1 MRFRAVSV
9 LGLALLG
16 AGVGAAVSAGSAVA
30 VTPVGDP
37 ANGIVAG
44 LGFNH
49 GETEALANSPI
60 PGVLG
65 IGLVAPAVVVHV
77 PAESALQHEDG
88 KVLADMPTVW
98 RDAAGAPTGK
108 IAVALL
114 DPAKWHGKVI
124 LVAEFR

>member
-1 MRFRAVSV
+1 MGFRAVSV

-16 AGVGAAVSAGSAVA
+16 AGVGAAVMAGSAGA

-77 PAESALQHEDG
+77 PEESALQREDG

-114 DPAKWHGKVI
+114 DPAKWHGKTI